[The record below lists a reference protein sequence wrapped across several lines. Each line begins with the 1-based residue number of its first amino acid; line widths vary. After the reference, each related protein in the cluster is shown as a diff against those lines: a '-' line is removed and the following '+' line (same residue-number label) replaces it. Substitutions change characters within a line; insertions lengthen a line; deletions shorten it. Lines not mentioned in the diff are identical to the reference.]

1 MNILYIGPYRQKNII
16 GIHSQI
22 LLLNLTND
30 KSNSI
35 TARPIYT
42 DFSKPIVSDLHNDIV
57 KLEKTIYDSY
67 DVVIQHVPLSMACPI
82 QSVKS
87 NIIIPVLSAKNL
99 SDDDV
104 ATLSKFDK
112 ILVDNKN
119 DYNRLSLHKS
129 LASKVNTYE
138 YSFNVNIG
146 PEASIDLGMFNHSN
160 KIYFI
165 GEYAENVT
173 NISNIC
179 KSFVSNTSIEDAV
192 LIIFLLYPGN
202 NQVQELENHIR
213 EIYSINKPS
222 NIINRILIIPIDT
235 EVQHL
240 AVIHKV
246 CDTFISL
253 QDDNSNYI
261 NLKLSQAHNSSN
273 ISFDISDYSFSFDR
287 NKKFD
292 QNGYFGPSE
301 SSVNEKLK
309 KYFKF
314 KTTSEIVPF
323 KKTPINKL
331 I

>member
-1 MNILYIGPYRQKNII
+1 MNILYIGPYRQKNIV

-22 LLLNLTND
+22 VLLNLTNE
-30 KSNSI
+30 KSNNI

-42 DFSKPIVSDLHNDIV
+42 DFSKPIVSDLHSDIV

-67 DVVIQHVPLSMACPI
+67 DSVIQHAPLTMAGPI

-87 NIIIPVLSAKNL
+87 NVIIPILSAKNL
-99 SDDDV
+99 SDDDI

-119 DYNRLSLHKS
+119 DYNRLSLYKG

-146 PEASIDLGMFNHSN
+146 PEASIDLGIFNYSN

-165 GEYAENVT
+165 GEYEANVT
-173 NISNIC
+173 NIGNIC
-179 KSFVSNTSIEDAV
+179 KSFVSNTSVEDAV

-202 NQVQELENHIR
+202 NEIQELENHIR

-222 NIINRILIIPIDT
+222 NIINRILTIPIDA

-246 CDTFISL
+246 CDTFINL

-273 ISFDISDYSFSFDR
+273 ISFDISDSSFSFDR

-292 QNGYFGPSE
+292 KGGYFGPSE